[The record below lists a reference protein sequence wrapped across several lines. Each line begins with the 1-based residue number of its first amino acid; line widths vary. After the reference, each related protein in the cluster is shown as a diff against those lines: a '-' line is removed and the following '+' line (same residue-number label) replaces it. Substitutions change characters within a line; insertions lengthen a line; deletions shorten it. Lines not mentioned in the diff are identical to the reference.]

1 MSKTERKRI
10 IDYIFRH
17 PDTPEDIRQQFE
29 RWMLA
34 REHDSGI
41 DEILW
46 DIWENHAAPA
56 SEEEDRRGLERLRA
70 SLRASRVR
78 TLPRRVLRYAGM
90 AAAVVLVFLGGYFAA
105 TQTLAPEKTVCP
117 ETSRNKRLRHTLSF
131 EKSNQTQIET
141 IMNEL
146 NVLKRICRHLF
157 LAVLLCAVSAATA
170 SAQVPTVT
178 VDAKNVTIKEL
189 LQRIEANS
197 QYTFAYIDADINP
210 DKRVSVKAVNR
221 SIASI
226 IAEVLPNVNME
237 VKGLKIVL
245 TAKRGGESQTRPA
258 ADAGRTVKG
267 RVTDE
272 SGAPVI
278 GATVI
283 LKGTTIGTATNA
295 MGEYAIDIRQ
305 ADAVLV
311 YSLIGYNKVELAL
324 ADNQTQ
330 ADVTL
335 KSEAIAMD
343 NVVVVGY
350 GVQNKRDVTTAISS
364 IKAEDFAAMPTAD
377 FRDAMAAKM
386 PGVQV
391 LTLGGQPDG
400 NVSIRIRGIQSAT
413 SGNDPLYVIDGVPCD
428 ARAFSN
434 LESSDIESLEVLKDA
449 SAAAIYGSRGS
460 CGVILI
466 TTKRGEGERPVVS
479 YDGQFS
485 VSSVSKT
492 IDMLNAYEFAKIFKE
507 ARDGAYLFNVPTGSI
522 DDPYEDRPQT
532 YHRVDPLITA
542 YLQDKTGTMT
552 DTDWQ
557 DAIFRTAYSTKHSV
571 SVSGRT
577 KTLGYYIGANYLYRE
592 GTIIGSD
599 FERYSLRA
607 NIDGKRNRLKY
618 GVSFSPS
625 YSKTNY
631 ISSDTQYGDDG
642 VIASALMAPPVFPV
656 YNTDGSY
663 NWDMN
668 GFLRVNSWDTQTN
681 EVLNPVA
688 LALEIDD
695 VREKINILGNA
706 YVSYE
711 FIKGLEY
718 KFTAGGDYYSY
729 IRNYYRPSYI
739 PLRGHKYYDDLSAPK
754 AQNNM
759 NSYFHWTI
767 SNQLSFNRTFGDHS
781 VNAVAVYEAEK
792 QGIQTSQI
800 VGTGTAGDDKIRTT
814 KGKTIDLTETYNNK
828 YAYTFASWLV
838 RAQYSYKG
846 RYMVSASI
854 RGDGSS
860 RFAPNTRWGY
870 FPAAS
875 VGWRMSDESFLRDVK
890 WVDDLKIRASV
901 GQTGNAQIGNSEY
914 LALYGSTNI
923 DLGNGLTSQVYP
935 TQIANNDL
943 GWEKNTQYNVGL
955 DVSLWRGTLGFT
967 ADYYYSKTTDMLFDV
982 PVSSV
987 SGLTSSNVNI
997 GSMQNKGIE
1006 LALTSRRSFGD
1017 FSYAFA
1023 ANWSLNRNKVLSLGD
1038 ENADIIKESSYAGG
1052 YYLTRV
1058 GQPVGC
1064 YYLLV
1069 QDGIFHNQEELDS
1082 YPHFDTTTIG
1092 DFRFV
1097 DANGN
1102 GILEKDA
1109 DRVIV
1114 GNYMPDFY
1122 YGFSVN
1128 LSYKGF
1134 DLAANFQGVYGNEI
1148 LNLERRYLLNMEA
1161 SSNMMKES
1169 LQRYPYG
1176 ELNRATRKSS
1186 GNNGACTSTF
1196 HLEDGSYLRLQNLS
1210 LGYTFPDRWTRK
1222 AGISKLRIYVQGTN
1236 LFTWTDYSGYNPEVN
1251 KRSTDA
1257 LRPGEDYCSYP
1268 LSRTFSV
1275 GVNFNL

>member
-1 MSKTERKRI
+1 
-10 IDYIFRH
+10 
-17 PDTPEDIRQQFE
+17 
-29 RWMLA
+29 
-34 REHDSGI
+34 
-41 DEILW
+41 
-46 DIWENHAAPA
+46 
-56 SEEEDRRGLERLRA
+56 
-70 SLRASRVR
+70 
-78 TLPRRVLRYAGM
+78 
-90 AAAVVLVFLGGYFAA
+90 
-105 TQTLAPEKTVCP
+105 
-117 ETSRNKRLRHTLSF
+117 
-131 EKSNQTQIET
+131 
-141 IMNEL
+141 MNEH
-146 NVLKRICRHLF
+146 NVLKRISRYLSA
-157 LAVLLCAVSAATA
+157 LILCVTVTITATA
-170 SAQVPTVT
+170 QTPTVT
-178 VDAKNVTIKEL
+178 VNAKNVSIKEL

-197 QYTFAYIDADINP
+197 QYTFAYVDAEIDT
-210 DKRVSVKAVNR
+210 DKIVSVSATNR

-226 IAEVLPNVNME
+226 LEEILPDVKME

-245 TAKRGGESQTRPA
+245 TRARGGVRQPA
-258 ADAGRTVKG
+258 IVSRTVKG
-267 RVTDE
+267 VVTDE
-272 SGAPVI
+272 NGNPIV
-278 GATVI
+278 GATVV
-283 LKGTTIGTATNA
+283 LKGSTIGAATNLN
-295 MGEYAIDIRQ
+295 GEYTIDIQ
-305 ADAVLV
+305 QNNATLV
-311 YSLIGYNKVELAL
+311 FSLIGYNRVEVALSDSQTLA
-324 ADNQTQ
+324 N
-330 ADVTL
+330 VTL
-335 KSEAIAMD
+335 KAEAIAMD
-343 NVVVVGY
+343 DIVVVGY
-350 GVQNKRDVTTAISS
+350 GVQNKRDVTTSIAS
-364 IKAEDFAAMPTAD
+364 IKSEDFANMPTSD

-391 LTLGGQPDG
+391 LQLGGQPDG
-400 NVSIRIRGIQSAT
+400 NVTIRIRGIQSAT
-413 SGNDPLYVIDGVPCD
+413 AGNDPLYVIDGVPCD
-428 ARAFSN
+428 ARAFAN
-434 LESSDIESLEVLKDA
+434 LESNDIESLEVLKDA

-460 CGVILI
+460 CGVVLI
-466 TTKRGEGERPVVS
+466 TTKRGQSERPVVS

-485 VSSVSKT
+485 VSNVAKK
-492 IDMLNAYEFAKIFKE
+492 IEMLDAYEFAQIVKE

-542 YLQDKTGTMT
+542 YLQDKTGTLT

-557 DAIFRTAYSTKHSV
+557 DAIFRSAYSTKHSV

-577 KTLGYYIGANYLYRE
+577 NTLGYYIGGNYLYRE

-631 ISSDTQYGDDG
+631 IASDTQYGNDG

-656 YNTDGSY
+656 YNDDGSY

-668 GFLRVNSWDTQTN
+668 GFLRINTWDTQVN

-695 VREKINILGNA
+695 VREKINVLGNA
-706 YVSYE
+706 YVAYE
-711 FIKGLEY
+711 FVKGLEY

-739 PLRGHKYYDDLSAPK
+739 PLRGNKYYDSLSDPK

-759 NSYFHWTI
+759 NSYFHWTL
-767 SNQLSFNRTFGDHS
+767 SNQLSYNRTFGEHS
-781 VNAVAVYEAEK
+781 INAIAVYEAEK
-792 QGIQTSQI
+792 QSIQTSQI

-814 KGKTIDLTETYNNK
+814 KGKTIDLDNTYNNK

-846 RYMVSASI
+846 RYMISASI

-870 FPAAS
+870 FPAVS
-875 VGWRMSDESFLRDVK
+875 VGWRISDESFLRNAR
-890 WVDDLKIRASV
+890 WIDDLKFRASV

-914 LALYGSTNI
+914 LALYGTSTI
-923 DLGNGLTSQVYP
+923 DLGNGISSVVYP
-935 TQIANNDL
+935 SQIANNDL
-943 GWEKNTQYNVGL
+943 GWEKNTQYNLGL
-955 DVSLWRGTLGFT
+955 DFNLWKGALGLNV
-967 ADYYYSKTTDMLFDV
+967 DYYYSKTTNMLFDV

-997 GSMQNKGIE
+997 GSMQNTGVE

-1017 FSYAFA
+1017 FSYALA

-1052 YYLTRV
+1052 YYITRV

-1064 YYLLV
+1064 YYLMV

-1082 YPHFDTTTIG
+1082 YPHFDTTTVG

-1176 ELNRATRKSS
+1176 NLNRATRKSS

-1196 HLEDGSYLRLQNLS
+1196 HIEDGSYLRLQNLS
-1210 LGYTFPDRWTRK
+1210 LGYTFPDRWTHK
-1222 AGISKLRIYVQGTN
+1222 AGISKLRIYIQGTN
-1236 LFTWTDYSGYNPEVN
+1236 LFTWTEYSGYNPEVSN
-1251 KRSTDA
+1251 HASDA

-1275 GVNFNL
+1275 GINFNL

>member
-1 MSKTERKRI
+1 
-10 IDYIFRH
+10 
-17 PDTPEDIRQQFE
+17 
-29 RWMLA
+29 
-34 REHDSGI
+34 
-41 DEILW
+41 
-46 DIWENHAAPA
+46 
-56 SEEEDRRGLERLRA
+56 
-70 SLRASRVR
+70 
-78 TLPRRVLRYAGM
+78 
-90 AAAVVLVFLGGYFAA
+90 
-105 TQTLAPEKTVCP
+105 
-117 ETSRNKRLRHTLSF
+117 
-131 EKSNQTQIET
+131 
-141 IMNEL
+141 MNEH
-146 NVLKRICRHLF
+146 NVLKRISRYLSA
-157 LAVLLCAVSAATA
+157 LILCVTVTITATA
-170 SAQVPTVT
+170 QTPTVT
-178 VDAKNVTIKEL
+178 VNAKNVSIKEL

-197 QYTFAYIDADINP
+197 QYTFAYVDAEIDT
-210 DKRVSVKAVNR
+210 DKIVSVSATNR

-226 IAEVLPNVNME
+226 LEEILPDVKME

-245 TAKRGGESQTRPA
+245 TRARGGVRQPA
-258 ADAGRTVKG
+258 IVSRTVKG
-267 RVTDE
+267 VVTDE
-272 SGAPVI
+272 NGNPIV
-278 GATVI
+278 GATVV
-283 LKGTTIGTATNA
+283 LKGSTIGAATNLN
-295 MGEYAIDIRQ
+295 GEYTIDIQ
-305 ADAVLV
+305 QNNATLV
-311 YSLIGYNKVELAL
+311 FSLIGYNRVEVALSDSQTLA
-324 ADNQTQ
+324 N
-330 ADVTL
+330 VTL
-335 KSEAIAMD
+335 KAEAIAMD
-343 NVVVVGY
+343 DIVVVGY
-350 GVQNKRDVTTAISS
+350 GVQNKRDVTTSIAS
-364 IKAEDFAAMPTAD
+364 IKSEDFANMPTSD

-391 LTLGGQPDG
+391 LQLGGQPDG
-400 NVSIRIRGIQSAT
+400 NVTIRIRGIQSAT
-413 SGNDPLYVIDGVPCD
+413 AGNDPLYVIDGVPCD
-428 ARAFSN
+428 ARAFAN
-434 LESSDIESLEVLKDA
+434 LESNDIESLEVLKDA

-460 CGVILI
+460 CGVVLI
-466 TTKRGEGERPVVS
+466 TTKRGQSERPVVS

-485 VSSVSKT
+485 VSNVAKK
-492 IDMLNAYEFAKIFKE
+492 IEMLDAYEFAQIVKE

-542 YLQDKTGTMT
+542 YLQDKTGTLT

-557 DAIFRTAYSTKHSV
+557 DAIFRSAYSTKHSV

-577 KTLGYYIGANYLYRE
+577 NTLGYYIGGNYLYRE

-631 ISSDTQYGDDG
+631 IASDTQYGNDG

-656 YNTDGSY
+656 YNDDGSY

-668 GFLRVNSWDTQTN
+668 GFLINNTWNTQVNAT
-681 EVLNPVA
+681 LNPVA

-695 VREKINILGNA
+695 VREKINVLGNA
-706 YVSYE
+706 YVAYE
-711 FIKGLEY
+711 FVKGLEY

-739 PLRGHKYYDDLSAPK
+739 PLQGNKYHDSLSDPK

-759 NSYFHWTI
+759 NSYFHWTL
-767 SNQLSFNRTFGDHS
+767 SNQLSYNRTFGDHS
-781 VNAVAVYEAEK
+781 INAIAVYEAEK
-792 QGIQTSQI
+792 QSIQTSQI
-800 VGTGTAGDDKIRTT
+800 VGIGTAGDDKIRTT
-814 KGKTIDLTETYNNK
+814 KGKTIDLDNTYNNK

-846 RYMVSASI
+846 RYMISASI

-870 FPAAS
+870 FPAVS
-875 VGWRMSDESFLRDVK
+875 VGWRISDESFLRNAR
-890 WVDDLKIRASV
+890 WIDDLKFRASV

-914 LALYGSTNI
+914 LALYGTSTI
-923 DLGNGLTSQVYP
+923 DLGNGISSVVYP
-935 TQIANNDL
+935 SQIANNDL
-943 GWEKNTQYNVGL
+943 GWEKNTQYNLGL
-955 DVSLWRGTLGFT
+955 DFNLWKGALGLNV
-967 ADYYYSKTTDMLFDV
+967 DYYYSKTTNMLFDV

-997 GSMQNKGIE
+997 GSMQNTGVE

-1017 FSYAFA
+1017 FSYALA

-1052 YYLTRV
+1052 YYITRV

-1064 YYLLV
+1064 YYLMV

-1082 YPHFDTTTIG
+1082 YPHFDTTTVG

-1176 ELNRATRKSS
+1176 NLNRATRKSS

-1196 HLEDGSYLRLQNLS
+1196 HIEDGSYLRLQNLS
-1210 LGYTFPDRWTRK
+1210 LGYTFPDRWTHK
-1222 AGISKLRIYVQGTN
+1222 AGISKLRIYIQGTN
-1236 LFTWTDYSGYNPEVN
+1236 LFTWTEYSGYNPEVSN
-1251 KRSTDA
+1251 HASDA

-1275 GVNFNL
+1275 GINFNL

>member
-1 MSKTERKRI
+1 
-10 IDYIFRH
+10 
-17 PDTPEDIRQQFE
+17 
-29 RWMLA
+29 
-34 REHDSGI
+34 
-41 DEILW
+41 
-46 DIWENHAAPA
+46 
-56 SEEEDRRGLERLRA
+56 
-70 SLRASRVR
+70 
-78 TLPRRVLRYAGM
+78 
-90 AAAVVLVFLGGYFAA
+90 
-105 TQTLAPEKTVCP
+105 
-117 ETSRNKRLRHTLSF
+117 
-131 EKSNQTQIET
+131 
-141 IMNEL
+141 MNEH
-146 NVLKRICRHLF
+146 NVLKRISRYLSA
-157 LAVLLCAVSAATA
+157 LILCVTVTITATA
-170 SAQVPTVT
+170 QTPTVT
-178 VDAKNVTIKEL
+178 VNAKNVSIKEL

-197 QYTFAYIDADINP
+197 QYTFAYVDAEIDT
-210 DKRVSVKAVNR
+210 DKIVSVSATNR

-226 IAEVLPNVNME
+226 LEEILPDVKME

-245 TAKRGGESQTRPA
+245 TRARGGVRQPA
-258 ADAGRTVKG
+258 IVSRTVKG
-267 RVTDE
+267 VVTDE
-272 SGAPVI
+272 NGNPIV
-278 GATVI
+278 GATVV
-283 LKGTTIGTATNA
+283 LKGSTIGAATNLN
-295 MGEYAIDIRQ
+295 GEYTIDIQ
-305 ADAVLV
+305 QNNATLV
-311 YSLIGYNKVELAL
+311 FSLIGYNRVEVALSDSQTLA
-324 ADNQTQ
+324 N
-330 ADVTL
+330 VTL
-335 KSEAIAMD
+335 KAEAIAMD
-343 NVVVVGY
+343 DIVVVGY
-350 GVQNKRDVTTAISS
+350 GVQNKRDVTTSIAS
-364 IKAEDFAAMPTAD
+364 IKSEDFANMPTSD

-391 LTLGGQPDG
+391 LQLGGQPDG
-400 NVSIRIRGIQSAT
+400 NVTIRIRGIQSAT
-413 SGNDPLYVIDGVPCD
+413 AGNDPLYVIDGVPCD
-428 ARAFSN
+428 ARAFAN
-434 LESSDIESLEVLKDA
+434 LESNDIESLEVLKDA

-460 CGVILI
+460 CGVVLI
-466 TTKRGEGERPVVS
+466 TTKRGQSERPVVS

-485 VSSVSKT
+485 VSNVAKK
-492 IDMLNAYEFAKIFKE
+492 IEMLDAYEFAQIVKE

-542 YLQDKTGTMT
+542 YLQDKTGTLT

-557 DAIFRTAYSTKHSV
+557 DAIFRSAYSTKHSV

-577 KTLGYYIGANYLYRE
+577 NTLGYYIGGNYLYRE

-631 ISSDTQYGDDG
+631 IASDTQYGNDG

-656 YNTDGSY
+656 YNDDGSY

-668 GFLRVNSWDTQTN
+668 GFLRINTWDTQVN

-695 VREKINILGNA
+695 VREKINVLGNA
-706 YVSYE
+706 YVAYE
-711 FIKGLEY
+711 FVKGLEY

-739 PLRGHKYYDDLSAPK
+739 PLRGNKYYDSLSDPK

-759 NSYFHWTI
+759 NSYFHWTL
-767 SNQLSFNRTFGDHS
+767 SNQLSYNRTFGDHS
-781 VNAVAVYEAEK
+781 INAIAVYEAEK
-792 QGIQTSQI
+792 QSIQTSQI
-800 VGTGTAGDDKIRTT
+800 VGIGTAGDDKIRTT
-814 KGKTIDLTETYNNK
+814 KGKTIDLDNTYNNK

-846 RYMVSASI
+846 RYMISASI

-870 FPAAS
+870 FPAVS
-875 VGWRMSDESFLRDVK
+875 VGWRISDESFLRNAR
-890 WVDDLKIRASV
+890 WIDDLKFRASV

-914 LALYGSTNI
+914 LALYGTSTI
-923 DLGNGLTSQVYP
+923 DLGNGISSVVYP
-935 TQIANNDL
+935 SQIANNDL
-943 GWEKNTQYNVGL
+943 GWEKNTQYNLGL
-955 DVSLWRGTLGFT
+955 DFNLWKGALGLNV
-967 ADYYYSKTTDMLFDV
+967 DYYYSKTTNMLFDV

-997 GSMQNKGIE
+997 GSMQNTGVE

-1017 FSYAFA
+1017 FSYALA

-1052 YYLTRV
+1052 YYITRV

-1064 YYLLV
+1064 YYLMV

-1082 YPHFDTTTIG
+1082 YPHFDTTTVG

-1176 ELNRATRKSS
+1176 NLNRATRKSS

-1196 HLEDGSYLRLQNLS
+1196 HIEDGSYLRLQNLS
-1210 LGYTFPDRWTRK
+1210 LGYTFPDRWTHK
-1222 AGISKLRIYVQGTN
+1222 AGISKLRIYIQGTN
-1236 LFTWTDYSGYNPEVN
+1236 LFTWTEYSGYNPEVSN
-1251 KRSTDA
+1251 HASDA

-1275 GVNFNL
+1275 GINFNL

>member
-1 MSKTERKRI
+1 
-10 IDYIFRH
+10 
-17 PDTPEDIRQQFE
+17 
-29 RWMLA
+29 
-34 REHDSGI
+34 
-41 DEILW
+41 
-46 DIWENHAAPA
+46 
-56 SEEEDRRGLERLRA
+56 
-70 SLRASRVR
+70 
-78 TLPRRVLRYAGM
+78 
-90 AAAVVLVFLGGYFAA
+90 
-105 TQTLAPEKTVCP
+105 
-117 ETSRNKRLRHTLSF
+117 
-131 EKSNQTQIET
+131 
-141 IMNEL
+141 MNEP
-146 NVLKRICRHLF
+146 NVLKRICRCLCT
-157 LAVLLCAVSAATA
+157 VIILCAVSVVPA
-170 SAQVPTVT
+170 SAQAPNVT
-178 VDAKNVTIKEL
+178 LEAKNVTVKEL
-189 LQRIEANS
+189 LRLIEANS
-197 QYTFAYIDADINP
+197 PYTFAYADADITP
-210 DKRVSVKAVNR
+210 GKRVSVKADNR
-221 SIASI
+221 SIESI
-226 IAEVLPNVNME
+226 IAEVLPEVNVE
-237 VKGLKIVL
+237 IKGLKILL
-245 TAKRGGESQTRPA
+245 TTRSGGGKPA
-258 ADAGRTVKG
+258 ARNAGASRTITG
-267 RVTDE
+267 RITDDE
-272 SGAPVI
+272 GAPVV

-283 LKGTTIGTATNA
+283 LKGTTTGTASGLDGN
-295 MGEYAIDIRQ
+295 YSLNIRQ
-305 ADAVLV
+305 SNAVLEI
-311 YSLIGYNKVELAL
+311 SLIGYNKVELAL

-330 ADVTL
+330 ADVRLTAD
-335 KSEAIAMD
+335 AIAMD

-364 IKAEDFAAMPTAD
+364 IKAEDFADMPTAD

-391 LTLGGQPDG
+391 LQLGGQPEG
-400 NVSIRIRGIQSAT
+400 NVSVRIRGIQSAT
-413 SGNDPLYVIDGVPCD
+413 SGNDPLYVIDGIPCD
-428 ARAFSN
+428 ARAFAN
-434 LESSDIESLEVLKDA
+434 LDGSDIESLEVLKDA

-466 TTKRGEGERPVVS
+466 TTKRGQSEHPVVS

-485 VSSVSKT
+485 VSNVTKT
-492 IDMLNAYEFAKIFKE
+492 MDMLDAYEFAQIFKE

-522 DDPYEDRPQT
+522 DDPYESRPQT

-542 YLQDKTGTMT
+542 YLQDKTGTMVN
-552 DTDWQ
+552 TDWQ
-557 DAIFRTAYSTKHSV
+557 DAIFRTAYSTKHSL
-571 SVSGRT
+571 SISGRT
-577 KTLGYYIGANYLYRE
+577 KSINYFVGANYLYRE

-599 FERYSLRA
+599 FERYGLRV
-607 NIDGKRNRLKY
+607 NLDGKRNRLKY

-625 YSKTNY
+625 YSKSNY
-631 ISSDTQYGDDG
+631 VDADAQYGGDG

-656 YNTDGSY
+656 YNSDGSY

-668 GFLRVNSWDTQTN
+668 GFLRINTWDTQTN

-792 QGIQTSQI
+792 QSIQTSQI

-890 WVDDLKIRASV
+890 WIDDLKIRASV

>member
-1 MSKTERKRI
+1 M
-10 IDYIFRH
+10 
-17 PDTPEDIRQQFE
+17 
-29 RWMLA
+29 
-34 REHDSGI
+34 
-41 DEILW
+41 
-46 DIWENHAAPA
+46 
-56 SEEEDRRGLERLRA
+56 
-70 SLRASRVR
+70 
-78 TLPRRVLRYAGM
+78 
-90 AAAVVLVFLGGYFAA
+90 
-105 TQTLAPEKTVCP
+105 
-117 ETSRNKRLRHTLSF
+117 
-131 EKSNQTQIET
+131 
-141 IMNEL
+141 
-146 NVLKRICRHLF
+146 
-157 LAVLLCAVSAATA
+157 
-170 SAQVPTVT
+170 
-178 VDAKNVTIKEL
+178 
-189 LQRIEANS
+189 
-197 QYTFAYIDADINP
+197 
-210 DKRVSVKAVNR
+210 
-221 SIASI
+221 
-226 IAEVLPNVNME
+226 
-237 VKGLKIVL
+237 
-245 TAKRGGESQTRPA
+245 
-258 ADAGRTVKG
+258 KG

-739 PLRGHKYYDDLSAPK
+739 PLRGHKYYRRSVSPQSAEQHELLFPLDDLQP
-754 AQNNM
+754 
-759 NSYFHWTI
+759 
-767 SNQLSFNRTFGDHS
+767 TFLQPH
-781 VNAVAVYEAEK
+781 
-792 QGIQTSQI
+792 
-800 VGTGTAGDDKIRTT
+800 
-814 KGKTIDLTETYNNK
+814 L
-828 YAYTFASWLV
+828 
-838 RAQYSYKG
+838 
-846 RYMVSASI
+846 
-854 RGDGSS
+854 
-860 RFAPNTRWGY
+860 
-870 FPAAS
+870 
-875 VGWRMSDESFLRDVK
+875 
-890 WVDDLKIRASV
+890 
-901 GQTGNAQIGNSEY
+901 
-914 LALYGSTNI
+914 
-923 DLGNGLTSQVYP
+923 
-935 TQIANNDL
+935 
-943 GWEKNTQYNVGL
+943 
-955 DVSLWRGTLGFT
+955 
-967 ADYYYSKTTDMLFDV
+967 
-982 PVSSV
+982 
-987 SGLTSSNVNI
+987 
-997 GSMQNKGIE
+997 
-1006 LALTSRRSFGD
+1006 RRSFGQRRGGLRSREAGHPD
-1017 FSYAFA
+1017 LADRGHRHGRRRQDPHHEGQDHRPDGDLQQQVRLHLRLVA
-1023 ANWSLNRNKVLSLGD
+1023 RACAVLLQGPLH
-1038 ENADIIKESSYAGG
+1038 GFG
-1052 YYLTRV
+1052 
-1058 GQPVGC
+1058 
-1064 YYLLV
+1064 
-1069 QDGIFHNQEELDS
+1069 LD
-1082 YPHFDTTTIG
+1082 PRR
-1092 DFRFV
+1092 RFV
-1097 DANGN
+1097 
-1102 GILEKDA
+1102 
-1109 DRVIV
+1109 
-1114 GNYMPDFY
+1114 
-1122 YGFSVN
+1122 
-1128 LSYKGF
+1128 
-1134 DLAANFQGVYGNEI
+1134 
-1148 LNLERRYLLNMEA
+1148 
-1161 SSNMMKES
+1161 
-1169 LQRYPYG
+1169 
-1176 ELNRATRKSS
+1176 
-1186 GNNGACTSTF
+1186 
-1196 HLEDGSYLRLQNLS
+1196 
-1210 LGYTFPDRWTRK
+1210 
-1222 AGISKLRIYVQGTN
+1222 
-1236 LFTWTDYSGYNPEVN
+1236 
-1251 KRSTDA
+1251 A
-1257 LRPGEDYCSYP
+1257 LRPQHP
-1268 LSRTFSV
+1268 V
-1275 GVNFNL
+1275 GLFPGGLRGMAHERRELPARCEMGRRPENPRQRGTDR

>member
-1 MSKTERKRI
+1 
-10 IDYIFRH
+10 
-17 PDTPEDIRQQFE
+17 
-29 RWMLA
+29 
-34 REHDSGI
+34 
-41 DEILW
+41 
-46 DIWENHAAPA
+46 
-56 SEEEDRRGLERLRA
+56 
-70 SLRASRVR
+70 
-78 TLPRRVLRYAGM
+78 
-90 AAAVVLVFLGGYFAA
+90 
-105 TQTLAPEKTVCP
+105 
-117 ETSRNKRLRHTLSF
+117 
-131 EKSNQTQIET
+131 
-141 IMNEL
+141 MNEP
-146 NVLKRICRHLF
+146 NVLKRICRCLCT
-157 LAVLLCAVSAATA
+157 VIILCAVSVVPA
-170 SAQVPTVT
+170 SAQAPNVT
-178 VDAKNVTIKEL
+178 LEAKNVTVKEL
-189 LQRIEANS
+189 LRLIEANS
-197 QYTFAYIDADINP
+197 PYTFAYADADITP
-210 DKRVSVKAVNR
+210 GKRVSVKADNR
-221 SIASI
+221 SIESI
-226 IAEVLPNVNME
+226 IAEVLPEVNVE
-237 VKGLKIVL
+237 IKGLKILL
-245 TAKRGGESQTRPA
+245 TTRSGGGKPA
-258 ADAGRTVKG
+258 ARNAGASRTITG
-267 RVTDE
+267 RITDDE
-272 SGAPVI
+272 GAPVV

-283 LKGTTIGTATNA
+283 LKGTTTGTASGLDGN
-295 MGEYAIDIRQ
+295 YSLNIRQ
-305 ADAVLV
+305 SNAVLEI
-311 YSLIGYNKVELAL
+311 SLIGYNKVELAL

-330 ADVTL
+330 ADVRLTAD
-335 KSEAIAMD
+335 AIAMD

-364 IKAEDFAAMPTAD
+364 IKAEDFADMPTAD

-391 LTLGGQPDG
+391 LQLGGQPEG
-400 NVSIRIRGIQSAT
+400 NVSVRIRGIQSAT
-413 SGNDPLYVIDGVPCD
+413 SGNDPLYVIDGIPCD
-428 ARAFSN
+428 ARAFAN
-434 LESSDIESLEVLKDA
+434 LDGSDIESLEVLKDA

-466 TTKRGEGERPVVS
+466 TTKRGQSEHPVVS

-485 VSSVSKT
+485 VSNVTKT
-492 IDMLNAYEFAKIFKE
+492 MDMLDAYEFAQIFKE

-522 DDPYEDRPQT
+522 DDPYESRPQT

-542 YLQDKTGTMT
+542 YLQDKTGTMVN
-552 DTDWQ
+552 TDWQ
-557 DAIFRTAYSTKHSV
+557 DAIFRTAYSTKHSL
-571 SVSGRT
+571 SISGRT
-577 KTLGYYIGANYLYRE
+577 KSINYFVGANYLYRE

-599 FERYSLRA
+599 FERYGLRV
-607 NIDGKRNRLKY
+607 NLDGKRNRLKY

-625 YSKTNY
+625 YSKSNY
-631 ISSDTQYGDDG
+631 VDADAQYGGDG

-656 YNTDGSY
+656 YNSDGSY

-668 GFLRVNSWDTQTN
+668 GFLRINTWDTQTN

-695 VREKINILGNA
+695 IREKLNILGNVFA
-706 YVSYE
+706 SYE

-718 KFTAGGDYYSY
+718 KITAGGDYYSY
-729 IRNYYRPSYI
+729 IRSYYRPSSL
-739 PLRGHKYYDDLSAPK
+739 PLRGYKYLD
-754 AQNNM
+754 AQSTPQANYYNN
-759 NSYFHWTI
+759 NYFHWTL
-767 SNQLSFNRTFGDHS
+767 SNQLSFNRSFGDHTI
-781 VNAVAVYEAEK
+781 NAVAVYEAEK
-792 QGIQTSQI
+792 YTTQTAQI
-800 VGTGTAGDDKIRTT
+800 VSTGTIGDDKIRST
-814 KGKTIDLTETYNNK
+814 KGKTIDQDNTYNNK
-828 YAYTFASWLV
+828 YAYTFASWLL

-846 RYMVSASI
+846 RYMASVSI

-870 FPAAS
+870 FPAVS
-875 VGWRMSDESFLRDVK
+875 IGWRISDENFMRGIK
-890 WVDDLKIRASV
+890 WIDDMKFRASV

-914 LALYGSTNI
+914 LALYGTTNI

-935 TQIANNDL
+935 KQIANNDL
-943 GWEKNTQYNVGL
+943 GWEKNTQYNVGV
-955 DVSLWRGTLGFT
+955 DISLWRGLLGLN
-967 ADYYYSKTTDMLFDV
+967 ADFYYSKTTDMLFDV

-987 SGLTSSNVNI
+987 SGLTTSNMNI
-997 GSMQNKGIE
+997 GSMQNKGVE
-1006 LALTSRRSFGD
+1006 LSLSSRRSFGD
-1017 FSYAFA
+1017 FSYAVS

-1052 YYLTRV
+1052 YYITRV

-1064 YYLLV
+1064 YYLMV
-1069 QDGIFHNQEELDS
+1069 QDGIFHNQEELNS
-1082 YPHFDTTTIG
+1082 YPHFDTTQVG

-1128 LSYKGF
+1128 LSWKGF
-1134 DLAANFQGVYGNEI
+1134 DLAAAFQGVYGNEI

-1161 SSNMMKES
+1161 SSNMMRES

-1210 LGYTFPDRWTRK
+1210 LGYTFPDKWTRR
-1222 AGISKLRIYVQGTN
+1222 AGISKLRIYVQGSN

-1251 KRSTDA
+1251 KRAADA

-1275 GVNFNL
+1275 GINFNL